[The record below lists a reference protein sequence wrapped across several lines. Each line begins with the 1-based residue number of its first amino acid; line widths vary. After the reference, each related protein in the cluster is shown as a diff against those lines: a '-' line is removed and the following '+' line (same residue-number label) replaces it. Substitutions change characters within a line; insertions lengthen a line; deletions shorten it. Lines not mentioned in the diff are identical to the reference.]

1 MDTPEALATLQRVL
15 GADPDVV
22 DRDELTDL
30 VRSSA
35 RLRALLDGFD
45 VRCSRRARELAAA
58 GKAEAP
64 SSLLGR
70 NGNRSGKEAR
80 KIGRREHAGRQMPT
94 FETAMGSGEVS
105 AEHLDVIANVGT
117 GLPDDVHRRHW
128 P

>member
-45 VRCSRRARELAAA
+45 VRCSRRARELAEA